1 MVTARLII
9 FISEANEQY
18 IFLIKQVTQQEPAMN
33 QVTQQDQKEGR
44 STFYIRTIERKVF
57 FQFEKSI
64 EEDVKYLDTSPYVDN
79 TIHVYST

>member
-18 IFLIKQVTQQEPAMN
+18 ICDEQVTQQEPAMN

-57 FQFEKSI
+57 FQFE
-64 EEDVKYLDTSPYVDN
+64 N
-79 TIHVYST
+79 IH